1 MNITTIGID
10 LAKNVFQLHGVDAQ
24 GQSIV
29 QKKITRNKLP
39 EFVANL
45 PPCLIGLEA
54 CGGAHYWARKFTQ
67 MGHQVKLMS
76 PQFVKPY
83 VKSNKNDALDAQ
95 AICEAVT
102 RPNMRFVAPKTIEQQ
117 DIQSL
122 HRIRSSFVK
131 QRTALINQ
139 IRGLL
144 AEYGIVIAQGI
155 TYVRKKLP
163 EIIEDAHND
172 LSCYGWQLFNE
183 LLTTLRDLDE
193 KVDHYNQQ
201 VEIICK
207 NNKTCQRLVQIEGI
221 GALTATALMASI
233 GDAQVFKNGR
243 EMSAFIGLVP
253 KQHSSGGKTKLL
265 GISKRGDRYLRCLLI
280 HGARAVI
287 SRSKNLPKKKAQ
299 WLADLIERR
308 GKNRAT
314 VALANKNVRTMW
326 AMMAHDEYYS
336 AAK

>member
-1 MNITTIGID
+1 MNITTVGID
-10 LAKNVFQLHGVDAQ
+10 LAKNVFQLHGVDHQ
-24 GQSIV
+24 GQITV

-39 EFVANL
+39 EFLANL

-54 CGGAHYWARKFTQ
+54 CGGSHYWARKFSQ

-83 VKSNKNDALDAQ
+83 VKSNKNDAVDAQ

-102 RPNMRFVAPKTIEQQ
+102 RPTMRFVAPKTIEQQ

-144 AEYGIVIAQGI
+144 AEYGIIIAQGI
-155 TYVRKKLP
+155 AQVRKKLP
-163 EIIEDAHND
+163 EILEDANND
-172 LSCYGWQLFNE
+172 LSFYGRQLFNE
-183 LLTTLRDLDE
+183 LLSTLQDLDK

-201 VEIICK
+201 VEIVCK
-207 NNKTCQRLVQIEGI
+207 NNEICQRLIKIEGI
-221 GALTATALMASI
+221 GALTATALVASI

-253 KQHSSGGKTKLL
+253 KQHSSGGKTRLL

-280 HGARAVI
+280 HGAEPSFPVLKFVSSQI
-287 SRSKNLPKKKAQ
+287 SRVILYL
-299 WLADLIERR
+299 LASLNSSN
-308 GKNRAT
+308 GLN
-314 VALANKNVRTMW
+314 
-326 AMMAHDEYYS
+326 
-336 AAK
+336 

>member
-1 MNITTIGID
+1 MNITTVGID
-10 LAKNVFQLHGVDAQ
+10 LAKNVFQLHGVDIQ
-24 GQSIV
+24 GQNIV
-29 QKKITRNKLP
+29 QKKITRSRLP
-39 EFVANL
+39 EFIANL

-54 CGGAHYWARKFTQ
+54 CGGAHYWARKFSQ

-102 RPNMRFVAPKTIEQQ
+102 RPSMRFVAPKTIEQQ

-122 HRIRSSFVK
+122 HRIRSNVVK

-144 AEYGIVIAQGI
+144 AEYGIIIAQGI
-155 TYVRKKLP
+155 TQVRKKLP
-163 EIIEDAHND
+163 EIVEDANND
-172 LSCYGWQLFNE
+172 LSFYGRQLFNE
-183 LLTTLRDLDE
+183 LLSTLQDLDK

-201 VEIICK
+201 VEIVCK
-207 NNKTCQRLVQIEGI
+207 NNEICQRLVKIEGV
-221 GALTATALMASI
+221 GALTATALVASI

-253 KQHSSGGKTKLL
+253 KQHSSGGKTRLL

-287 SRSKNLPKKKAQ
+287 SRSKNLPKKKAK

-308 GKNRAT
+308 GKNRAI
-314 VALANKNVRTMW
+314 VALANKNVRMMW
-326 AMMAHDEYYS
+326 AIMAHDEPYY

>member
-76 PQFVKPY
+76 PRFVKPY

-131 QRTALINQ
+131 QKD
-139 IRGLL
+139 
-144 AEYGIVIAQGI
+144 GIDQPDSWI
-155 TYVRKKLP
+155 
-163 EIIEDAHND
+163 
-172 LSCYGWQLFNE
+172 
-183 LLTTLRDLDE
+183 
-193 KVDHYNQQ
+193 
-201 VEIICK
+201 
-207 NNKTCQRLVQIEGI
+207 
-221 GALTATALMASI
+221 
-233 GDAQVFKNGR
+233 
-243 EMSAFIGLVP
+243 
-253 KQHSSGGKTKLL
+253 
-265 GISKRGDRYLRCLLI
+265 
-280 HGARAVI
+280 I
-287 SRSKNLPKKKAQ
+287 SRIWHCYCPRDYLCSKKITG
-299 WLADLIERR
+299 D
-308 GKNRAT
+308 
-314 VALANKNVRTMW
+314 
-326 AMMAHDEYYS
+326 Y
-336 AAK
+336 

>member
-1 MNITTIGID
+1 MNMTTVGID
-10 LAKNVFQLHGVDAQ
+10 LAKNVFQLHGVDHQ
-24 GQSIV
+24 GQNIV
-29 QKKITRNKLP
+29 QKKIPRHQLP
-39 EFVANL
+39 ELIANL

-54 CGGAHYWARKFTQ
+54 CGGAHYWARKFSQ

-102 RPNMRFVAPKTIEQQ
+102 RPTMRFVAPKSIEQQ

-122 HRIRSSFVK
+122 HRIRSNFVK

-155 TYVRKKLP
+155 TQVRKKLP
-163 EIIEDAHND
+163 EIVEDANND
-172 LSCYGWQLFNE
+172 LSFYGRQLFNE
-183 LLTTLRDLDE
+183 LLNTLQDLDK

-201 VEIICK
+201 VEIVCK
-207 NNKTCQRLVQIEGI
+207 NNEICQRLVKIEGV
-221 GALTATALMASI
+221 GVLTATALVASI

-243 EMSAFIGLVP
+243 KMFTFVGLVP
-253 KQHSSGGKTKLL
+253 KQHSSGDKTRLL

-287 SRSKNLPKKKAQ
+287 SRSKNLPKKKAK

-308 GKNRAT
+308 GKNRAI
-314 VALANKNVRTMW
+314 VALANKNIRMMW
-326 AMMAHDEYYS
+326 AMMAHDEQYY

>member
-1 MNITTIGID
+1 M
-10 LAKNVFQLHGVDAQ
+10 V
-24 GQSIV
+24 
-29 QKKITRNKLP
+29 
-39 EFVANL
+39 
-45 PPCLIGLEA
+45 
-54 CGGAHYWARKFTQ
+54 
-67 MGHQVKLMS
+67 
-76 PQFVKPY
+76 
-83 VKSNKNDALDAQ
+83 
-95 AICEAVT
+95 
-102 RPNMRFVAPKTIEQQ
+102 
-117 DIQSL
+117 
-122 HRIRSSFVK
+122 
-131 QRTALINQ
+131 NQ

-172 LSCYGWQLFNE
+172 LSSYGRQLFNE

-207 NNKTCQRLVQIEGI
+207 NNNTCQRLVQIEDV
-221 GALTATALMASI
+221 GALTATALVAAI
-233 GDAQVFKNGR
+233 GDVQVFKNGR
-243 EMSAFIGLVP
+243 EMSVFIGLVP
-253 KQHSSGGKTKLL
+253 KQHSSGGKIKLL
-265 GISKRGDRYLRCLLI
+265 GISKRGDHYLRCLLI

-308 GKNRAT
+308 GKNRAIA
-314 VALANKNVRTMW
+314 ALANKNVRTIW
-326 AMMAHDEYYS
+326 GMMARDESYS